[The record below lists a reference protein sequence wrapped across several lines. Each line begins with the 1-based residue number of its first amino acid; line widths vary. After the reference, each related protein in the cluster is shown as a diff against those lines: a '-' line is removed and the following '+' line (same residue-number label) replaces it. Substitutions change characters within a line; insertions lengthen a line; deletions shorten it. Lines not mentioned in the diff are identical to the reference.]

1 MKKVVFLLVVSMAWL
16 WAEPVEL
23 KYIVS
28 VEGLSFNP
36 LIGYGIVIGLKGT
49 GDSEGGSQTKE
60 FLARIANHFGIQ
72 ANIEKFKPKNAA
84 VVMVMADVPPF
95 AQTGNRLDVR
105 VASVFDAK
113 SLEGGEL
120 VVTPLLGGDNE
131 MYAVASGKLV
141 VDSSSKSVSGTILQG
156 AIVQK
161 PIPQTWLQTDR
172 SVILHLDP
180 NYSFDAMMAVEKMLQ
195 RDFSDTEYTL
205 ENYTIKIKI
214 PEGEQPSQWLGRL
227 LAKKVDVPQVP
238 SITIDSKTGMVV
250 AGGDVVVTEAA
261 VVYQGSQITIGSGG
275 FSWGGSSS
283 SQKGSAQVL
292 PASTTIQE
300 LVTGLNQLGMSA
312 QDVVKILQL
321 LHKNGNIK
329 ARLQVL

>member
-1 MKKVVFLLVVSMAWL
+1 MKKGIFFLLLISRV
-16 WAEPVEL
+16 WAEPIEM
-23 KYIVS
+23 KYVVS

-36 LIGYGIVIGLKGT
+36 LIGYGIVVGLKGT

-72 ANIEKFKPKNAA
+72 ANMEKFKPKNAA
-84 VVMVMADVPPF
+84 VVMVVADIPPF
-95 AQTGNRLDVR
+95 AQAGNRLDVR

-131 MYAVASGKLV
+131 MYAVASGKLS
-141 VDSSSKSVSGTILQG
+141 VDISSKSVAGIIPQG
-156 AIVQK
+156 AILQK
-161 PIPQTWLQTDR
+161 SIPQTWLQENNT
-172 SVILHLDP
+172 VVLHLDP
-180 NYSFDAMMAVEKMLQ
+180 NYSFDAFLAIERTLQ
-195 RDFSDTEYTL
+195 TTFADVEYTI
-205 ENYTIKIKI
+205 ENYTIRLKI
-214 PEGEQPSQWLGRL
+214 PDNEQPAKWLGKL
-227 LAKKVDVPQVP
+227 LSTRIDVPQVP

-250 AGGDVVVTEAA
+250 AGGNIVVTEAA
-261 VVYQGSQITIGSGG
+261 IVYQGSQIAI
-275 FSWGGSSS
+275 GGSSASWGWPS
-283 SQKGSAQVL
+283 SSPKEVAKLL
-292 PASTTIQE
+292 PSSTTVQD

-312 QDVVKILQL
+312 QDIVKILQL